1 MSFDFFNTSYLAFG
15 SKLYAAFVTL
25 ENLVKE
31 AEDNLKQVKSDQGIY
46 DEYLNKNYQ
55 VPKPATGSA
64 PCRVN
69 ELFDIVND
77 KPVYIRKIQYVNGVL
92 SVDVGLFNRSNNR
105 ITRLTGSTGAKSG
118 YCYYSSEAVSNTNPE
133 RELKFVDNISKVRGT
148 VLFEY
153 RIDSSDVINIVGSV
167 SNLFLI
173 PSDISQYTSMSLG
186 KRVAT
191 IGSYTTQDYE
201 CLCIIG
207 KENDIL
213 VKLNGTTILKGQGRN
228 NVRHCIVY
236 AKKGA
241 TISGT
246 YAGIYRI
253 NYSH

>member
-31 AEDNLKQVKSDQGIY
+31 AEDNLKQVKSDQAIY

-55 VPKPATGSA
+55 VPKPASSSA
-64 PCRVN
+64 PCRVD

-77 KPVYIRKIQYVNGVL
+77 KPVYIRKLQYVDGVL

-105 ITRLTGSTGAKSG
+105 ITRLIGSTGAKSG

-133 RELKFVDNISKVRGT
+133 RELQFVDDISKVKGT

-153 RIDSSDVINIVGSV
+153 RIDSSNVINIIGSV
-167 SNLFLI
+167 SSLFLI
-173 PSDISQYTSMSLG
+173 PSDISPYTSMSLG
-186 KRVAT
+186 ERVAT

-213 VKLNGTTILKGQGRN
+213 VNLNGTTILKGQGRN
-228 NVRHCIVY
+228 DVRHCIVY

-246 YAGIYRI
+246 YAEIYRI
-253 NYSH
+253 NYNH

>member
-1 MSFDFFNTSYLAFG
+1 MSCGFFDAAYLGFG
-15 SKLYAAFVTL
+15 CKVYAAFVTG
-25 ENLVKE
+25 ESLVKE
-31 AEDNLKQVKSDQGIY
+31 AEDNLKQVKSDQAIY

-186 KRVAT
+186 ERVAT

-213 VKLNGTTILKGQGRN
+213 VKLDGTTILKGQGRN

-246 YAGIYRI
+246 YAEIYRI

>member
-31 AEDNLKQVKSDQGIY
+31 AENNFAQIKADQAIY

-55 VPKPATGSA
+55 VSKPSKGTA

-77 KPVYIRKIQYVNGVL
+77 KPIYIKRIDYVNNLFTVEI
-92 SVDVGLFNRSNNR
+92 GLFNRSNNR
-105 ITRLTGSTGAKSG
+105 ITVLKGSTGAKSG
-118 YCYYSSEAVSNTNPE
+118 YCYYTSEAVSNKNPN
-133 RELKFVDNISKVRGT
+133 RELKFVESQSQVKGAI
-148 VLFEY
+148 LFQY
-153 RIDSSDVINIVGSV
+153 RIDSSGVVNISGSV
-167 SNLFLI
+167 SNLYLI
-173 PSDISQYTSMSLG
+173 PSDISQYTNISLG
-186 KRVAT
+186 ERVAT
-191 IGSYTTQDYE
+191 IGSYKAQDYE

-236 AKKGA
+236 VKKGA

-246 YAGIYRI
+246 YSEIYRI

>member
-15 SKLYAAFVTL
+15 SKLYAAFATL

-31 AEDNLKQVKSDQGIY
+31 AEDNLKQVKSDQAIY

-55 VPKPATGSA
+55 VPKPASASA

-77 KPVYIRKIQYVNGVL
+77 KPIYIKKLQYTNGIL
-92 SVDVGLFNRSNNR
+92 SVNVNLFNRSNNR
-105 ITRLTGSTGAKSG
+105 ITKLTGSTGAKSG
-118 YCYYSSEAVSNTNPE
+118 YCYYSAEAVSNTNPE
-133 RELKFVDNISKVRGT
+133 REVKFVDDISKVEGT
-148 VLFEY
+148 VLFQY
-153 RIDSSDVINIVGSV
+153 RIDSNNIVNIVGSV

-173 PSDISQYTSMSLG
+173 PTDISQYSDISLG
-186 KRVAT
+186 TRVAT
-191 IGSYTTQDYE
+191 IGSYKAQDYE

-213 VKLNGTTILKGQGRN
+213 VKLDGTTILKGQGRN
-228 NVRHCIVY
+228 TVRHCIVY

-246 YAGIYRI
+246 YSEIYRI

>member
-31 AEDNLKQVKSDQGIY
+31 AEDNLKQVKSDQVIY

-55 VPKPATGSA
+55 VPKPASGSA

-105 ITRLTGSTGAKSG
+105 ITRLIGSTGARSG

-173 PSDISQYTSMSLG
+173 PSDISQYTSMNLG
-186 KRVAT
+186 ERVAT
-191 IGSYTTQDYE
+191 IGSYTTQDFE

-213 VKLNGTTILKGQGRN
+213 VKLDGTTILKGQGRN

-246 YAGIYRI
+246 YAEIYRI